1 MNEQLNNIMIH
12 HNIPVAQRQALADDL
27 FGLLN
32 DHYDCDVFQDF
43 LIGEG
48 YMRYWTDRDE

>member
-1 MNEQLNNIMIH
+1 MNERLNNIMIH
-12 HNIPVAQRQALADDL
+12 HNIPQAQRQALADDL

-48 YMRYWTDRDE
+48 YMRYWTDQDK